1 MLTSSVYLKKGK
13 KGVTPE
19 PPPEDTDDVMAQ
31 IQKMKALAA
40 AQAAGPGIDTILT
53 VPHLKT

>member
-1 MLTSSVYLKKGK
+1 MKKGK